1 MNPIGHS
8 SHERKIFSS
17 QIWIFHRLGHQ
28 NRLRADYRFYLARRI
43 REKKQI
49 DQEIIDLIDYFKE
62 K

>member
-1 MNPIGHS
+1 MIDGK
-8 SHERKIFSS
+8 RIFD
-17 QIWIFHRLGHQ
+17 RLGHQ
-28 NRLRADYRFYLARRI
+28 NKLRADYRFYLARRI